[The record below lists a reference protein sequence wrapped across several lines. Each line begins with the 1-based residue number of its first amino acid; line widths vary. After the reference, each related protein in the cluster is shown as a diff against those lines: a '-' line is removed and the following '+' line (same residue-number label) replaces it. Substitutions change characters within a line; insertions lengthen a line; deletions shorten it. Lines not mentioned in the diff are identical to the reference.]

1 MISVSD
7 VRKSFGPICAVD
19 GVSFRLPRGKTL
31 GLLGPN
37 GAGKSTTMSL
47 LTGLLTPDAGTIS
60 IGDAGAPQIAQARR
74 LIGLAPQSLALYENL
89 TGFENASFFGEIY
102 GLRGARLRERAAWA
116 LSFVGLDQRSTDRAG
131 TYSGGMQRRLN
142 LACAL
147 VHEPAVLLLDEP
159 TVGVDPQSR
168 NHLLENI
175 LKLKRDGMTIL
186 YTTHYMEEAE
196 KLCDS
201 IAIMDHGRI
210 LAEGTLAELVSQH
223 GGKSVVEMELKSEP
237 KAGVA
242 LPGTLN
248 GRQLRFESDDSSA
261 EIYRLSRDGIEFA
274 SLHVHRPTL
283 EDVFLKLTGRSLRD

>member
-1 MISVSD
+1 MISVSG
-7 VRKSFGPICAVD
+7 VQKSFGSLRAVD
-19 GVSFRLPRGKTL
+19 GVTFQLPRGKTL

-37 GAGKSTTMSL
+37 GAGKSTTMAL

-60 IGDAGAPQIAQARR
+60 MGDVGAPQLAEARR
-74 LIGLAPQSLALYENL
+74 LMGLAPQSLALYENL
-89 TGFENASFFGEIY
+89 TGFENAAFFGEIY

-116 LSFVGLDQRSTDRAG
+116 LSFVGLDQRSKDRAG

-175 LKLKRDGMTIL
+175 LQLKRDGMTIL

-201 IAIMDHGRI
+201 IAIMDHGKI
-210 LAEGTLAELVSQH
+210 LAEGTLAELVDRH

-237 KAGVA
+237 KADMA
-242 LPGTLN
+242 LPGTVN
-248 GRQLRFESDDSSA
+248 ARHLRFESDDPSA
-261 EIYRLSRDGIEFA
+261 EIYRLSREGIEFA
-274 SLHVHRPTL
+274 ALHVHRPTL